1 MSRHDETRWR
11 AQIKAAHER
20 RAWPTPKLSRHYRRI
35 KPYRAWN
42 ALPAL
47 KVALVSALALVAIT
61 EAIKYL
67 AV

>member
-1 MSRHDETRWR
+1 MSRHDETQWR

-20 RAWPTPKLSRHYRRI
+20 RVRPTPKLSRHYRQL

-42 ALPAL
+42 AVPAI
-47 KVALVSALALVAIT
+47 KVVLVSTLALVAII
-61 EAIKYL
+61 EIIKRL